1 MPDDIYQY
9 PEPFPR
15 DTLLMRTRDGHL
27 ETYVRLVGVERLIK
41 RTKMG
46 DGGFTLG
53 GRADDAELLRLR
65 RARSD
70 LGAHYARIFQRPGR
84 PPEPPKETEPE
95 AAEVTP

>member
-1 MPDDIYQY
+1 MAENIYQY
-9 PEPFPR
+9 PSGFPA

-41 RTKMG
+41 RSPMG
-46 DGGFTLG
+46 DGGFSIG
-53 GRADDAELLRLR
+53 GRQNDAELLSLR

-84 PPEPPKETEPE
+84 PAEVSKEE
-95 AAEVTP
+95 AAP

>member
-1 MPDDIYQY
+1 MTNNLTNYGPD
-9 PEPFPR
+9 FPA

-41 RTKMG
+41 RTPMG
-46 DGGFTLG
+46 SGGFSIG
-53 GRADDAELLRLR
+53 GRQNEAELLKLR

-84 PPEPPKETEPE
+84 PVEVAKEE
-95 AAEVTP
+95 ATP